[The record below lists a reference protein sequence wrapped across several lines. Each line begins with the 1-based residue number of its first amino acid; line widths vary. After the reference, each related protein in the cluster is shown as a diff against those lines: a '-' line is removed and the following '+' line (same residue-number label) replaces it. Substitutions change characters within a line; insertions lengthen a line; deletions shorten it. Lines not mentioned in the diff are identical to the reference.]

1 MNDNNEKGLIQE
13 DEIDLR
19 ELFLNI
25 WEQKLFIFVFTTII
39 TTFSIVYAYTKT
51 PIYEVT
57 SNIQIGYIGDKV
69 IKNSEEIV
77 RNTEAY
83 FESIDL
89 KENRNEFI
97 SELSSIT
104 QAKKIKNFIT
114 IKTEATSNE
123 KALKKNQE
131 VLSYIQNLNKQK
143 IAQYK
148 TDINNKIK
156 NDRKDITNLNNLEKI
171 NLQYEINKIKTQKIK
186 LLSEK
191 IDRLKSQDIK
201 RIDNQIKFYQDNK
214 IKQIN
219 SKIIFNQE
227 NLNTY
232 NKNVNKIYSEIKD
245 SSNSTLLTVSSLQ
258 MTNYQNLILNA
269 QNKIEDLKLEKKKIL
284 LQTLKDLELKK
295 KNIYEIDIKNLERE
309 KADINNNDIRKL
321 EYKMNVAIPNK
332 ELDLYNDIKQ
342 LEFLISEENIQ
353 NSKIIGDYMIY
364 DYPIKPKKKL
374 IVVVGFTTA
383 LIVSIFLSLLIS
395 FVRNKN

>member
-19 ELFLNI
+19 ELFFNI
-25 WEQKLFIFVFTTII
+25 WEHKLFIFIFTTII

-321 EYKMNVAIPNK
+321 EYKMNVEIPNK

-364 DYPIKPKKKL
+364 DYPTKPKKKL